1 MPGTNTPG
9 GSAGLT
15 LKTVIGRAAVAA
27 TLVVALWASAEAPIA
42 HAQETK
48 AKAARGKAAPAKQEE
63 SEEAGDAK
71 AAPKKRDPAEA
82 QRQIDN
88 GIRLLQSGK
97 PEPAIQTIT
106 AAISGGNLPAP
117 VMAKALYNRGIAY
130 RRTQK
135 PAQAISDFTSAL
147 WLKNGLPEQERAD
160 ALEQRNAAYR
170 EAGLPDQATAAAR
183 PAAAGAA
190 VAAGAAG
197 STDAQTAQTAQTAK
211 TQPIARAA
219 TAVVG
224 TPAAAA
230 GRAAP
235 QQPAA
240 AASWTSATEIK
251 PRPGAASAA
260 PAAAAA
266 TLAAG
271 PQTASA
277 ASVAAAKPGA
287 RAAAPARQ
295 GGFGARV
302 ALVRTKPEADAVV
315 ARLKR
320 DFASALEAREP
331 EVSEVS
337 FGNMGAFFQVR
348 VAPFQ
353 SQEAAQAACGRLRGP
368 GLDCVAV
375 TR

>member
-1 MPGTNTPG
+1 MPGTHTPG

-15 LKTVIGRAAVAA
+15 LIMTFGRATVAA
-27 TLVVALWASAEAPIA
+27 AMMFALWASIETPNA
-42 HAQETK
+42 HAQDTK

-63 SEEAGDAK
+63 GEDGGDAAK

-88 GIRLLQSGK
+88 GIKLLQAGK
-97 PEPAIQTIT
+97 AEQAIQTIS
-106 AAISGGNLPAP
+106 AAIAGGNLPAP
-117 VMAKALYNRGIAY
+117 VMAKALYQRGIAY

-170 EAGLPDQATAAAR
+170 EAGLPDQATASAR
-183 PAAAGAA
+183 PQGGTAAAAA
-190 VAAGAAG
+190 ATSGAG
-197 STDAQTAQTAQTAK
+197 STDAPAAK
-211 TQPIARAA
+211 SQPIARAA

-224 TPAAAA
+224 APAQPT

-235 QQPAA
+235 QQPTVAT
-240 AASWTSATEIK
+240 SWTSTTEVK
-251 PRPGAASAA
+251 PRPGAQVAAA
-260 PAAAAA
+260 PAAAAGNQAGA
-266 TLAAG
+266 TATASTAARGAARPAHAAAAAG
-271 PQTASA
+271 
-277 ASVAAAKPGA
+277 
-287 RAAAPARQ
+287 Q

-320 DFASALEAREP
+320 EFASALEAREP

>member
-1 MPGTNTPG
+1 MT
-9 GSAGLT
+9 AL
-15 LKTVIGRAAVAA
+15 GRATVAA
-27 TLVVALWASAEAPIA
+27 TLMFALWASIETPIA
-42 HAQETK
+42 EAQETK

-63 SEEAGDAK
+63 SEEGDAAK

-88 GIRLLQSGK
+88 GIKLLQTGK
-97 PEPAIQTIT
+97 AEQAIQTIS

-117 VMAKALYNRGIAY
+117 VMAKALYQRGIAY

-183 PAAAGAA
+183 PQGATAAAASG
-190 VAAGAAG
+190 AG
-197 STDAQTAQTAQTAK
+197 SAEAPAAK
-211 TQPIARAA
+211 SQPIARAA
-219 TAVVG
+219 SAVVG
-224 TPAAAA
+224 TPAQPA
-230 GRAAP
+230 GRATPP
-235 QQPAA
+235 QPTT
-240 AASWTSATEIK
+240 AASWASTTEVK
-251 PRPGAASAA
+251 PRPGTQVAAA
-260 PAAAAA
+260 PAAAAGNQ
-266 TLAAG
+266 AG
-271 PQTASA
+271 ATASTA
-277 ASVAAAKPGA
+277 ATAAARPA
-287 RAAAPARQ
+287 RAAAPAGQ

-302 ALVRTKPEADAVV
+302 ALVRTKPEADALV

-320 DFASALEAREP
+320 EFASALEAREP